1 MDSDSS
7 QQERD
12 RSVTGV
18 FDNDKVFSVIIML
31 FPCQVISLKILMLAS
46 LMKIATENRHGD
58 VPLKIVRSLFEKATL
73 RKSMEKLLW
82 FNTAAKI
89 FPSTNEMSAVEVDE
103 VADNE
108 FDDLETGN
116 IAVLEMPT
124 DAGFVDDVEMN

>member
-1 MDSDSS
+1 
-7 QQERD
+7 
-12 RSVTGV
+12 
-18 FDNDKVFSVIIML
+18 
-31 FPCQVISLKILMLAS
+31 MLAS

-82 FNTAAKI
+82 FDTAAKI